1 MVLVLT
7 VLTFPNG
14 AAQLLVVAAMMLTCV
29 MMVTMLPKM
38 ASRLML
44 EVNVVVMILP
54 ALNVPAFPMVCWL
67 MACGSKCLFM

>member
-1 MVLVLT
+1 
-7 VLTFPNG
+7 
-14 AAQLLVVAAMMLTCV
+14 MMLTCV

-67 MACGSKCLFM
+67 MACGSKCLFMSRL